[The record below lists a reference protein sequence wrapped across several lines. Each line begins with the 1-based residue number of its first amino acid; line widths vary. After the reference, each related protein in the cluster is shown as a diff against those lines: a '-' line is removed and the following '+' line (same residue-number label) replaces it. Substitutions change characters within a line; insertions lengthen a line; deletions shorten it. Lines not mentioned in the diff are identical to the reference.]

1 MPWSPVQTFDEKVK
15 SMMEKSHK
23 KIQHGQG
30 PNGTP
35 KEEKSYICKVCGK
48 EARSNIISAHIES
61 NHLEE
66 ISIPCDFCDKKF
78 SSRASVKYHRN
89 KFHK

>member
-1 MPWSPVQTFDEKVK
+1 
-15 SMMEKSHK
+15 MMEKSHK

-66 ISIPCDFCDKKF
+66 ISIPCDFCDKTF
-78 SSRASVKYHRN
+78 SSRANVKYHRN